1 MRTLALILLLL
12 ITNNLTGQEIGI
24 KAGINVSSLG
34 KKDNGLESRVG
45 YIIGAIFIAP
55 ITKELGL
62 QSELFYSLQGAR
74 DLNIAERKRNYTY
87 LNLPVMVNVLF
98 LDRFRLQFG
107 GQTGFLLLGKI
118 KDPIGNSDITDL
130 LKRIDFGLILGLGIA
145 LNDRISSTIRYQL
158 GLNNTVKASP
168 GSTTKFQNKVLQISM
183 EIKLI

>member
-1 MRTLALILLLL
+1 
-12 ITNNLTGQEIGI
+12 
-24 KAGINVSSLG
+24 
-34 KKDNGLESRVG
+34 
-45 YIIGAIFIAP
+45 
-55 ITKELGL
+55 
-62 QSELFYSLQGAR
+62 
-74 DLNIAERKRNYTY
+74 
-87 LNLPVMVNVLF
+87 MVNVLF

-107 GQTGFLLLGKI
+107 GQTGFLLSGKI

-130 LKRIDFGLILGLGIA
+130 LKRVDFGLILGLGIA